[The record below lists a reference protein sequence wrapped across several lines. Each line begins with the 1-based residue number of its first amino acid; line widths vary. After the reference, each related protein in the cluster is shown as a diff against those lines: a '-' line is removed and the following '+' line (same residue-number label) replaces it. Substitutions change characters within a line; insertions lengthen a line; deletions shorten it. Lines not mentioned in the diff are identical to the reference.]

1 MKTDKD
7 LEATT
12 APVDSPP
19 SPSVKSDQS
28 RYSPDLS
35 YLEPPSASPVSI
47 DRSLVSLSP
56 STLSITTKTNL
67 SAPSST
73 TKSTQSAQSSR
84 SSSKS
89 SSVPDTMKKASRSN
103 RNKRSVHEML
113 AEDAEVEN
121 KMLDKLSNQKHERH
135 LADLALKRQ
144 KLETQAA
151 MSRQAAEERQQA
163 AKHQREREREQHQ
176 LRILQLQY
184 QMRSQGGGIGTNF
197 GMGTGM
203 GNMDDYSFDTSV
215 DGLPTNLL
223 T

>member
-1 MKTDKD
+1 
-7 LEATT
+7 
-12 APVDSPP
+12 
-19 SPSVKSDQS
+19 
-28 RYSPDLS
+28 
-35 YLEPPSASPVSI
+35 
-47 DRSLVSLSP
+47 
-56 STLSITTKTNL
+56 
-67 SAPSST
+67 
-73 TKSTQSAQSSR
+73 
-84 SSSKS
+84 
-89 SSVPDTMKKASRSN
+89 MKKASRSN

-163 AKHQREREREQHQ
+163 AKHQREQHQ

-184 QMRSQGGGIGTNF
+184 QMCSQGGGIGTNF